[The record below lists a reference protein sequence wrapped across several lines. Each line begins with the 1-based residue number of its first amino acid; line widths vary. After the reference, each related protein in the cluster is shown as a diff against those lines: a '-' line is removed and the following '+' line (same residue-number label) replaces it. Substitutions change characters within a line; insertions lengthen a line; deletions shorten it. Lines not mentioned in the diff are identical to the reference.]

1 MNKEKLQEIAKSIK
15 DLEIQCQNG
24 VDIEKNME
32 KMEQLMLTL
41 SIKELLTLAAYLEDI
56 DLQN

>member
-1 MNKEKLQEIAKSIK
+1 MNKVKLQEIAKSIK

-24 VDIEKNME
+24 VDIEKNEE
-32 KMEQLMLTL
+32 KMEQLMFSLNFE
-41 SIKELLTLAAYLEDI
+41 ELLTLAAYMEDI

>member
-1 MNKEKLQEIAKSIK
+1 MNKVKLQEIAKSIK

-24 VDIEKNME
+24 IDIEKNE
-32 KMEQLMLTL
+32 RKMEELMLSL
-41 SIKELLTLAAYLEDI
+41 NFEELLILAAYMEDI

>member
-1 MNKEKLQEIAKSIK
+1 MNKVKLQEIAKSIK

-24 VDIEKNME
+24 VDIEKNE
-32 KMEQLMLTL
+32 RKMTELMTSLDFG
-41 SIKELLTLAAYLEDI
+41 ELLTLAAYLEDI